1 MIMTEVFNPF
11 SLSGK
16 TILVTGAS
24 SGIGRGIAEACAKMG
39 ATLVLTGRN
48 EERLAA
54 TAEALVG
61 NGHKSIIVDLALIG
75 ERQILVNQLPA
86 LDGVVYAAGIGQR
99 QLCKLITE
107 NDVDE
112 VMDINFKSIAL
123 LQAELLRAKKIKKHL
138 PLCS

>member
-39 ATLVLTGRN
+39 ATIVLTGRN

-75 ERQILVNQLPA
+75 ERQILPVQITKIDSNILWPSPNISYSFCHIMYSSN
-86 LDGVVYAAGIGQR
+86 GRY
-99 QLCKLITE
+99 KLGNYTIPTY
-107 NDVDE
+107 
-112 VMDINFKSIAL
+112 
-123 LQAELLRAKKIKKHL
+123 
-138 PLCS
+138 

>member
-39 ATLVLTGRN
+39 ATIVLTGRN

-75 ERQILVNQLPA
+75 GTISRSVWA
-86 LDGVVYAAGIGQR
+86 LT
-99 QLCKLITE
+99 LITTTI
-107 NDVDE
+107 
-112 VMDINFKSIAL
+112 MICCRSI
-123 LQAELLRAKKIKKHL
+123 R
-138 PLCS
+138 